1 MGTEILV
8 SSLQMLTTFYLTLLI
23 LRFLFQLCQVD
34 YFNPI
39 SQFIAKATNPVT
51 EPVRKMVPPVRRF
64 DFASVIVAILFQAI
78 MYLVILSLAG
88 YGFQPLALLIWG
100 FLKVVSLVF
109 TIYFFAIIAMI
120 VISWLAPGNPH
131 PGIQIIN
138 QITEPIMAPFRN
150 LLPPMGGLDLSPI
163 LVFLVLN
170 MLQVVM
176 SHLQQAAGMPF

>member
-1 MGTEILV
+1 
-8 SSLQMLTTFYLTLLI
+8 
-23 LRFLFQLCQVD
+23 
-34 YFNPI
+34 
-39 SQFIAKATNPVT
+39 
-51 EPVRKMVPPVRRF
+51 
-64 DFASVIVAILFQAI
+64 